1 MQNTENIKNYSKFF
15 PYKSIRGAQ
24 TEAIDFA
31 LKAFLD
37 EGKRFVVLEAG
48 TGVGKSAI
56 GLTVA
61 RYLNY
66 NLPFLVDG
74 YVDGSYFL
82 TTQKILQEQYMKD
95 FGAPKSFIY
104 CSCNIF
110 CVVKK

>member
-1 MQNTENIKNYSKFF
+1 MQNTENTKNYSKFF
-15 PYKSIRGAQ
+15 PYSSIRDAQ

-31 LKAFLD
+31 LKAFID
-37 EGKRFVVLEAG
+37 EGKRFVILEAG

-66 NLPFLVDG
+66 SLPFLVDG
-74 YVDGSYFL
+74 YVDGGYFL

-95 FGAPKSFIY
+95 FGAP
-104 CSCNIF
+104 
-110 CVVKK
+110 